1 METTIYHNPRCS
13 KSRATL
19 ELITGEGV
27 EPGIVAYLDT
37 PPSREEL
44 QKILQLLGVVVTEI
58 IRFGESVAK
67 ELKLSPRDE
76 RSDAEWIELIIQH
89 PILMQRPI
97 VVVDGS
103 EAIIGRPPENVL
115 TIL

>member
-1 METTIYHNPRCS
+1 MDTTIYHNPRCS

-27 EPGIVAYLDT
+27 EPSIVTYLET
-37 PPSREEL
+37 PPSRDEL
-44 QKILQLLGVVVTEI
+44 AEILQLLGVEAPEI

-67 ELKLSPRDE
+67 ELGLSPQDE
-76 RSDAEWIELIIQH
+76 RTQSEWLELMVTN

-97 VVVDGS
+97 VVVGG
-103 EAIIGRPPENVL
+103 ERAAIGRPPEKVL
-115 TIL
+115 DIL

>member
-19 ELITGEGV
+19 ELITGKGV

-44 QKILQLLGVVVTEI
+44 ANILQLLGKSAPEI

-67 ELKLSPRDE
+67 ELGLSPKDE
-76 RSDAEWIELIIQH
+76 HSEDEWIELIVQN

-97 VVVDGS
+97 VVVDG
-103 EAIIGRPPENVL
+103 EQAVIGRPPENVL
-115 TIL
+115 DIL

>member
-1 METTIYHNPRCS
+1 METKIYHNPRCS

-19 ELITGEGV
+19 DLISDAGV
-27 EPGIVAYLDT
+27 EPSIVAYLET

-44 QKILQLLGVVVTEI
+44 AGIVQLLGVTPAEI

-67 ELKLSPRDE
+67 ELGLSPQDE
-76 RSDAEWIELIIQH
+76 RSDAEWIELMLQH

-103 EAIIGRPPENVL
+103 KAIIGRPPEKVL
-115 TIL
+115 TII

>member
-19 ELITGEGV
+19 ELITNEGV
-27 EPGIVAYLDT
+27 EPSIVTYLET
-37 PPSREEL
+37 PPSKEEL
-44 QKILQLLGVVVTEI
+44 ADILQLLGVDAPEI

-67 ELKLSPRDE
+67 ELGLSPKDE
-76 RSDAEWIELIIQH
+76 RTQSEWLELMVKN

-97 VVVDGS
+97 VVVGGS
-103 EAIIGRPPENVL
+103 KAIIGRPPENVL
-115 TIL
+115 SII

>member
-1 METTIYHNPRCS
+1 METKIYHNPRCS

-19 ELITGEGV
+19 ELISDAGV
-27 EPGIVAYLDT
+27 EPSIVTYLET

-44 QKILQLLGVVVTEI
+44 GDILQLLGVAAPEI

-67 ELKLSPRDE
+67 ELGLSPQDE
-76 RSDAEWIELIIQH
+76 RSDVEWIELMLQH

-103 EAIIGRPPENVL
+103 KAIIGRPPENVL

>member
-1 METTIYHNPRCS
+1 MEATIYHNPRCS

-27 EPGIVAYLDT
+27 EPEIVAYLDT

-44 QKILQLLGVVVTEI
+44 AGILQLLGKSAPEI

-67 ELKLSPRDE
+67 DLNLSPEDE
-76 RSDAEWIELIIQH
+76 RTDAEWIELIVQH

-97 VVVDGS
+97 VVVDDNK
-103 EAIIGRPPENVL
+103 AVIGRPPESVL
-115 TIL
+115 DII